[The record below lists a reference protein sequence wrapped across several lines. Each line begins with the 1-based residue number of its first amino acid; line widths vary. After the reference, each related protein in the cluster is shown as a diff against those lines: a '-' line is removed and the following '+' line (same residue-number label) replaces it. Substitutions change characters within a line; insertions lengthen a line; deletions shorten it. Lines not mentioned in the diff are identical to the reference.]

1 MDAIT
6 PDGAGLR
13 EGSEVSGQLTAM
25 ATAIHG
31 RPRGFIR
38 WNPQTKTREL
48 IEQVQTVLEEYRSHL
63 PLTLRQVFYRLVG
76 AHDYSK
82 TEKDYDRL
90 LEAMNKAR
98 RARLIPFTAIRD
110 DGFHAA
116 RWQGWRTLEGAKQS
130 LVATAESYR
139 IDRQRGQP
147 VQLAVWCEAAGMAPQ
162 LERVCAPYSIPVY
175 SSGGFDSVTVKH
187 DMAQAFSRIGRVRIL
202 HIGDHDPS
210 GIHIFGS
217 LDEDVRAFIGEFGGD
232 AEFIRL
238 AVTPDHIAR
247 YSLPTAPPKETDRRN
262 FAGETVQAEALP
274 PDVLASILQDAIGTH
289 LDMDVYRLAVETE
302 QAERLSLLAWLSSET
317 KNPADGR
324 A

>member
-1 MDAIT
+1 M
-6 PDGAGLR
+6 L
-13 EGSEVSGQLTAM
+13 

-31 RPRGFIR
+31 RPRGFIE
-38 WNPQTKTREL
+38 WNPQAKTRAL
-48 IEQVQTVLEEYRSHL
+48 IEQVQTVLEEYHNHL

-76 AHDYSK
+76 AYRFSK
-82 TEKDYDRL
+82 TEKDYERL
-90 LEAMNKAR
+90 CETMNKAR
-98 RARLIPFTAIRD
+98 RARLISFGAIRD
-110 DGFHAA
+110 DGFHNA
-116 RWQGWRTLEGAKQS
+116 RWPGWQSLDGAKRS
-130 LVATAESYR
+130 LISTAEGYR

-162 LERVCAPYSIPVY
+162 LERVCGPYSIPVY

-210 GIHIFGS
+210 GVHIFGS

-247 YSLPTAPPKETDRRN
+247 YDLPTAPPKETDRRA
-262 FAGETVQAEALP
+262 FTGETVQAEALP
-274 PDVLASILQDAIGTH
+274 PDVLARILQDAIGDY
-289 LDMDVYRLAVETE
+289 LDMDIYRQAVEI
-302 QAERLSLLAWLSSET
+302 EREERRALMAWLKE
-317 KNPADGR
+317 KPATDD
-324 A
+324 AT